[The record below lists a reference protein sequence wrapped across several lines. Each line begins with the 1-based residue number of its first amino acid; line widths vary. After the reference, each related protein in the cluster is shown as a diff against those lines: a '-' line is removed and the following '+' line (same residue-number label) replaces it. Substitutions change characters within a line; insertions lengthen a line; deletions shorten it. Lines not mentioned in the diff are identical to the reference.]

1 MFVVFMIV
9 NFNGVIIGCW
19 FVIFMKIIIFFGKLL
34 KKYRFKFI
42 LLVIFYSLN

>member
-1 MFVVFMIV
+1 MFVVGLFMIV

-34 KKYRFKFI
+34 KNI
-42 LLVIFYSLN
+42 GLNLFY